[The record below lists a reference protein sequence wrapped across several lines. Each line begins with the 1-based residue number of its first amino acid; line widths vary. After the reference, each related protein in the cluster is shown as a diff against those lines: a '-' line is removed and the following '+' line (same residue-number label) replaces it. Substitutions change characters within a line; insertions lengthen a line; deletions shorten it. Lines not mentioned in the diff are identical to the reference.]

1 MDADEQRRAVG
12 LSLFF
17 HFIIQN
23 IKFMKSHIRNMSNT
37 IKLGTA
43 LFMFL
48 AIFGL
53 QLEAQTQKNGSKGAV
68 IVADYT
74 DPVRF
79 LDQEGQIIN
88 FGNELRGAVITEG
101 QTAQVGIGGKLV
113 LLFSNGTITTL
124 QSQTRMKIG
133 VFEQVPFDAGNKK
146 VADLEGEPSESQ
158 VVIDLDWGSLVVK
171 TKKLDKKSSF
181 DINSPIGTAGIRGTE
196 FQMSQNPG
204 TGVQLDVTE
213 STVAFTPPGGAP
225 MAVSQG
231 SGLDVSSS
239 GVSTPRPV
247 NPAVAQNI
255 GATNQAATQSTNDIS
270 LGTVSE
276 AMSEATASVE
286 DAGSGAS
293 ESADEGSPESE
304 SSDSGESSD
313 SQGESKSTEQKNSD
327 SGGGKGSDS
336 SSSGNKGSSR
346 TQNSQSSSNIQ
357 TQALENNS
365 EVKEVRKTGRV
376 SRYSRALSKYGLSTK
391 QTNRFNLFPPQLQN
405 RLMRL
410 GVDNLKRV
418 LNINDFQINQAYSLF
433 GYTSGTQKLIL
444 GLEDKALVSLLNQK
458 ISESVLVD
466 TLNQENMIAS
476 SSTLVPGENAI
487 PVLDAS
493 LLALGEKLKQS
504 GNSDLLDELKVLSG
518 GSMSEEWIRVG
529 EVANVLTQDY
539 SLSTSSLSALAMSGT
554 EVLSN
559 PFYQEISSL
568 YGQLETESLV
578 AGQPTFI
585 AGRRITLDS
594 AKLDISSL
602 PGSGSGSF
610 VVSGSELLKMSTSV
624 ELIGSPASSTRVV
637 LMSGENLESQ
647 KGLTFKSA
655 TSDLVL
661 AARKD
666 ILLEDVQLE
675 STREIAL
682 RSLRDVTLTNVTMG
696 SSNLATVRATRDL
709 NVNGMKFSREIPS
722 IIMEATTIR
731 LSEVNFPAASMVRL
745 NSLKGAID
753 GRYPN
758 FGSSIPNAQQIGRVN
773 FIKNVSSGG
782 NVLNTRSAFDQ
793 YGGNISIGKV
803 ALP

>member
-1 MDADEQRRAVG
+1 
-12 LSLFF
+12 
-17 HFIIQN
+17 
-23 IKFMKSHIRNMSNT
+23 MSNT

-43 LFMFL
+43 IFMFL
-48 AIFGL
+48 ALFVVH
-53 QLEAQTQKNGSKGAV
+53 LEAQSEKKSSKGAV
-68 IVADYT
+68 IVADYKE
-74 DPVRF
+74 PVRF
-79 LDQEGQIIN
+79 LDQAGQNID
-88 FGNELRGAVITEG
+88 FGNELRGSIITEG

-124 QSQTRMKIG
+124 QSQTKMKIG
-133 VFEQVPFDAGNKK
+133 VFEQVPFDAGDKK
-146 VADLEGEPSESQ
+146 VADLKGEPSESK

-213 STVAFTPPGGAP
+213 STVAFTPPGGVP
-225 MAVSQG
+225 TPVSQG
-231 SGLDVSSS
+231 NGLDVSSA

-276 AMSEATASVE
+276 AMSEATATVE
-286 DAGSGAS
+286 DAGSG
-293 ESADEGSPESE
+293 GSDSTEDGTND

-313 SQGESKSTEQKNSD
+313 GQNESKSTEQEK
-327 SGGGKGSDS
+327 SGSGDGKGNDS
-336 SSSGNKGSSR
+336 SSSEGKGPSR
-346 TQNSQSSSNIQ
+346 GQNNRSSSNIQ

-376 SRYSRALSKYGLSTK
+376 SAYSRALSRYGLTTR
-391 QTNRFNLFPPQLQN
+391 QTNRFNLFPPQLQS
-405 RLMRL
+405 RLMSL

-418 LNINDFQINQAYSLF
+418 LNINDFQIDQAYSLF
-433 GYTSGTQKLIL
+433 GYSSGTHKLIL

-466 TLNQENMIAS
+466 TLNPENMVAS

-487 PVLDAS
+487 PVQDAS

-529 EVANVLTQDY
+529 EVANVLNQDY
-539 SLSTSSLSALAMSGT
+539 SLSTSSLSDLANSGT

-578 AGQPTFI
+578 AGQPTFVG
-585 AGRRITLDS
+585 GRRITIDS
-594 AKLDISSL
+594 SKLDISSL
-602 PGSGSGSF
+602 TGSGSGSF
-610 VVSGSELLKMSTSV
+610 VVSGSELLKLSTSV
-624 ELIGSPASSTRVV
+624 ELIDSPTSSTRVV
-637 LMSGENLESQ
+637 LMSGENLESE

-655 TSDLVL
+655 TRDLVL

-696 SSNLATVRATRDL
+696 SGNLATVRATRDL

-753 GRYPN
+753 GKYPN

>member
-1 MDADEQRRAVG
+1 
-12 LSLFF
+12 
-17 HFIIQN
+17 
-23 IKFMKSHIRNMSNT
+23 MSNT

-43 LFMFL
+43 IFMFL
-48 AIFGL
+48 ALFVVH
-53 QLEAQTQKNGSKGAV
+53 LEAQSEKKNSKGAV
-68 IVADYT
+68 IVADYKE
-74 DPVRF
+74 PVRF
-79 LDQEGQIIN
+79 LDQAGQNID
-88 FGNELRGAVITEG
+88 FGNELRGSIITEG

-124 QSQTRMKIG
+124 QSQTKMKIG
-133 VFEQVPFDAGNKK
+133 VFEQVPFDAGDKK
-146 VADLEGEPSESQ
+146 VADLKGEPSESK

-213 STVAFTPPGGAP
+213 STVAFTPPGGVP
-225 MAVSQG
+225 TPVSQG
-231 SGLDVSSS
+231 NGLDVSSA

-276 AMSEATASVE
+276 AMSEATATVE
-286 DAGSGAS
+286 DAGSG
-293 ESADEGSPESE
+293 GSDSTEDGTND

-313 SQGESKSTEQKNSD
+313 GQNESKSTEQEKSGSGDGKGND
-327 SGGGKGSDS
+327 SG
-336 SSSGNKGSSR
+336 SSGNKGSSS
-346 TQNSQSSSNIQ
+346 TQNNRSSSNIQ

-376 SRYSRALSKYGLSTK
+376 SAYSRALSRYGLTTR
-391 QTNRFNLFPPQLQN
+391 QTNRFNLFPPQLQS
-405 RLMRL
+405 RLMSL

-418 LNINDFQINQAYSLF
+418 LNINDFQIDQAYSLF
-433 GYTSGTQKLIL
+433 GYSSGTQKLIL

-466 TLNQENMIAS
+466 TLNPENMVAS

-487 PVLDAS
+487 PVQDAS

-529 EVANVLTQDY
+529 EVANVLNQDY
-539 SLSTSSLSALAMSGT
+539 SLSTSSLSDVANSGK

-578 AGQPTFI
+578 AGQPTFVG
-585 AGRRITLDS
+585 GRRITIDS

-602 PGSGSGSF
+602 TGSGSGSF
-610 VVSGSELLKMSTSV
+610 VVSGSELLKLSTSV
-624 ELIGSPASSTRVV
+624 ELIDSPTSSTRVV
-637 LMSGENLESQ
+637 LMSGENLESE

-655 TSDLVL
+655 TRDLVL

-696 SSNLATVRATRDL
+696 SGNLATVRATRDL

-753 GRYPN
+753 GKYPN

-793 YGGNISIGKV
+793 HGGNISIGKV

>member
-1 MDADEQRRAVG
+1 
-12 LSLFF
+12 
-17 HFIIQN
+17 
-23 IKFMKSHIRNMSNT
+23 MSNT

-43 LFMFL
+43 IFMFL
-48 AIFGL
+48 ALFVVH
-53 QLEAQTQKNGSKGAV
+53 LEAQSEKKNSKGAV
-68 IVADYT
+68 IVADYKE
-74 DPVRF
+74 PVRF
-79 LDQEGQIIN
+79 LDQAGQNID
-88 FGNELRGAVITEG
+88 FGNELRGSIITEG

-124 QSQTRMKIG
+124 QSQTKMKIG
-133 VFEQVPFDAGNKK
+133 VFEQVPFDAGDKK
-146 VADLEGEPSESQ
+146 VADLKGEPSESK

-213 STVAFTPPGGAP
+213 STVAFTPPGGVP
-225 MAVSQG
+225 TPVSQG
-231 SGLDVSSS
+231 NGLDVSSA

-276 AMSEATASVE
+276 AMSEATATVE
-286 DAGSGAS
+286 DAGSG
-293 ESADEGSPESE
+293 GSDSTEDGTND

-313 SQGESKSTEQKNSD
+313 GQNESKSTEQEK
-327 SGGGKGSDS
+327 SGSGDGKGNDS
-336 SSSGNKGSSR
+336 SSSEGKGPSR
-346 TQNSQSSSNIQ
+346 GQNNRSSSNIQ

-376 SRYSRALSKYGLSTK
+376 SAYSRALSRYGLTTR
-391 QTNRFNLFPPQLQN
+391 QTNRFNLFPPQLQS
-405 RLMRL
+405 RLMSL

-418 LNINDFQINQAYSLF
+418 LNINDFQIDQAYSLF
-433 GYTSGTQKLIL
+433 GYSSGTQKLIL

-466 TLNQENMIAS
+466 TLNPENMVAS

-487 PVLDAS
+487 PVQDAS

-529 EVANVLTQDY
+529 EVANVLNQDY
-539 SLSTSSLSALAMSGT
+539 SLSTSSLSDLANSGK

-578 AGQPTFI
+578 AGQPTFVG
-585 AGRRITLDS
+585 GRRITIDS

-602 PGSGSGSF
+602 TGSGSGSF
-610 VVSGSELLKMSTSV
+610 VVSGSELLKLSTSV
-624 ELIGSPASSTRVV
+624 ELIDSPTSSTRVV
-637 LMSGENLESQ
+637 LMSGENLESE

-655 TSDLVL
+655 TRDLVL

-696 SSNLATVRATRDL
+696 SGNLATVRATRDL

-753 GRYPN
+753 GKYPN

>member
-1 MDADEQRRAVG
+1 
-12 LSLFF
+12 
-17 HFIIQN
+17 
-23 IKFMKSHIRNMSNT
+23 MKSHIRNMSNT

-43 LFMFL
+43 IFMFL
-48 AIFGL
+48 ALFVVH
-53 QLEAQTQKNGSKGAV
+53 LEAQSEKKNSKGAV
-68 IVADYT
+68 IVADYKE
-74 DPVRF
+74 PVRF
-79 LDQEGQIIN
+79 LDQAGQNID
-88 FGNELRGAVITEG
+88 FGNELRGSIITEG

-124 QSQTRMKIG
+124 QSQTKMKIG
-133 VFEQVPFDAGNKK
+133 VFEQVPFDAGDKK
-146 VADLEGEPSESQ
+146 VADLKGEPSESK

-213 STVAFTPPGGAP
+213 STVAFTPPGGVP
-225 MAVSQG
+225 TPVSQG
-231 SGLDVSSS
+231 NGLDVSSA

-276 AMSEATASVE
+276 AMSEATATVE
-286 DAGSGAS
+286 DAGSG
-293 ESADEGSPESE
+293 GSDSTEDGTND

-313 SQGESKSTEQKNSD
+313 GQNESKSTEQEKSGSGDGKGND
-327 SGGGKGSDS
+327 SG
-336 SSSGNKGSSR
+336 SSGNKGSSS
-346 TQNSQSSSNIQ
+346 TQNNRSSSNIQ

-376 SRYSRALSKYGLSTK
+376 SAYSRALSRYGLTTR
-391 QTNRFNLFPPQLQN
+391 QTNRFNLFPPQLQS
-405 RLMRL
+405 RLMSL

-418 LNINDFQINQAYSLF
+418 LNINDFQIDQAYSLF
-433 GYTSGTQKLIL
+433 GYSSGTQKLIL

-466 TLNQENMIAS
+466 TLNPENMVAS

-487 PVLDAS
+487 PVQDAS

-529 EVANVLTQDY
+529 EVANVLNQDY
-539 SLSTSSLSALAMSGT
+539 SLSTSSLSDLANSGK

-578 AGQPTFI
+578 AGQPTFVG
-585 AGRRITLDS
+585 GRRITIDS

-602 PGSGSGSF
+602 TGSGSGSF
-610 VVSGSELLKMSTSV
+610 VVSGSELLKLSTSV
-624 ELIGSPASSTRVV
+624 ELIDSPTSSTRVV
-637 LMSGENLESQ
+637 LMSGENLESE

-655 TSDLVL
+655 TRDLVL

-696 SSNLATVRATRDL
+696 SGNLATVRATRDL

-753 GRYPN
+753 GKYPN

>member
-1 MDADEQRRAVG
+1 
-12 LSLFF
+12 
-17 HFIIQN
+17 
-23 IKFMKSHIRNMSNT
+23 MSNT

-43 LFMFL
+43 IFMFL
-48 AIFGL
+48 ALFVVH
-53 QLEAQTQKNGSKGAV
+53 LEAQSEKKSSKGAV
-68 IVADYT
+68 IVADYKE
-74 DPVRF
+74 PVRF
-79 LDQEGQIIN
+79 LDQAGQNID
-88 FGNELRGAVITEG
+88 FGNELRGSIITEG

-124 QSQTRMKIG
+124 QSQTKMKIG
-133 VFEQVPFDAGNKK
+133 VFEQVPFDAGDKK
-146 VADLEGEPSESQ
+146 MADLEGEPSESK

-213 STVAFTPPGGAP
+213 STVAFTPPGGVP
-225 MAVSQG
+225 TPVSQG
-231 SGLDVSSS
+231 NGLDVSSA

-276 AMSEATASVE
+276 AMSEATATVE
-286 DAGSGAS
+286 DAGSG
-293 ESADEGSPESE
+293 GSDSTEDGTND

-313 SQGESKSTEQKNSD
+313 GQNESKSTEQEK
-327 SGGGKGSDS
+327 SGSGDGKGNDS
-336 SSSGNKGSSR
+336 SSSEGKGPSR
-346 TQNSQSSSNIQ
+346 GQNNRSSSNIQ

-376 SRYSRALSKYGLSTK
+376 SAYSRALSRYGLTTR
-391 QTNRFNLFPPQLQN
+391 QTNRFNLFPPQLQS
-405 RLMRL
+405 RLMSL

-418 LNINDFQINQAYSLF
+418 LNINDFQIDQAYSLF
-433 GYTSGTQKLIL
+433 GYSSGTQKLIL

-466 TLNQENMIAS
+466 TLNPENMVAS

-487 PVLDAS
+487 PVQDAS

-529 EVANVLTQDY
+529 EVANVLSQDY
-539 SLSTSSLSALAMSGT
+539 SLSTSSLSDVANSGK

-578 AGQPTFI
+578 AGQPTFVG
-585 AGRRITLDS
+585 GRRITIDS

-602 PGSGSGSF
+602 TGSGSGSF
-610 VVSGSELLKMSTSV
+610 VVSGSELLKLSTSV
-624 ELIGSPASSTRVV
+624 ELIDSPTSSTRVV
-637 LMSGENLESQ
+637 LMSGENLESE

-655 TSDLVL
+655 TRDLVL

-696 SSNLATVRATRDL
+696 SGNLATVRATRDL

-753 GRYPN
+753 GKYPN

-793 YGGNISIGKV
+793 HGGNISIGKV

>member
-1 MDADEQRRAVG
+1 
-12 LSLFF
+12 
-17 HFIIQN
+17 
-23 IKFMKSHIRNMSNT
+23 MKSHIRNMSNT

-43 LFMFL
+43 IFMFL
-48 AIFGL
+48 ALFVVH
-53 QLEAQTQKNGSKGAV
+53 LEAQSEKKNSKGAV
-68 IVADYT
+68 IVADYKE
-74 DPVRF
+74 PVRF
-79 LDQEGQIIN
+79 LDQAGQNID
-88 FGNELRGAVITEG
+88 FGNELRGSIITEG

-124 QSQTRMKIG
+124 QSQTKMKIG
-133 VFEQVPFDAGNKK
+133 VFEQVPFDAGDKK
-146 VADLEGEPSESQ
+146 VADLEGEPSESK

-181 DINSPIGTAGIRGTE
+181 DINSPVGTAGIRGTE

-213 STVAFTPPGGAP
+213 STVAFTPPGGVP
-225 MAVSQG
+225 TPVSQG
-231 SGLDVSSS
+231 NGLDVSSA

-276 AMSEATASVE
+276 AMSEATATVE
-286 DAGSGAS
+286 DAGSG
-293 ESADEGSPESE
+293 GSDSTEDGTND

-313 SQGESKSTEQKNSD
+313 GQNESKSTEQEK
-327 SGGGKGSDS
+327 SGSGDGKGNDS
-336 SSSGNKGSSR
+336 SSSEGKGPSR
-346 TQNSQSSSNIQ
+346 GQNNRSSSNIQ

-376 SRYSRALSKYGLSTK
+376 SAYSRALSRYGLTTR
-391 QTNRFNLFPPQLQN
+391 QTNRFNLFPPQLQS
-405 RLMRL
+405 RLMSL

-418 LNINDFQINQAYSLF
+418 LNINDFQIDQAYSLF
-433 GYTSGTQKLIL
+433 GYSSGTQKLIL

-466 TLNQENMIAS
+466 TLNPENMVAS

-487 PVLDAS
+487 PVQDAS

-529 EVANVLTQDY
+529 EVANVLNQDY
-539 SLSTSSLSALAMSGT
+539 SLSTSSLSDLANSGK

-578 AGQPTFI
+578 AGQPTFVG
-585 AGRRITLDS
+585 GRRITIDS

-602 PGSGSGSF
+602 TGSGSGSF
-610 VVSGSELLKMSTSV
+610 VVSGSELLKLSTSV
-624 ELIGSPASSTRVV
+624 ELIDSPTSSTRVV
-637 LMSGENLESQ
+637 LMSGENLESE

-655 TSDLVL
+655 TRDLVL

-696 SSNLATVRATRDL
+696 AGNLATVRATRDL

-753 GRYPN
+753 GKYPN

>member
-1 MDADEQRRAVG
+1 
-12 LSLFF
+12 
-17 HFIIQN
+17 
-23 IKFMKSHIRNMSNT
+23 MKSYIRNMSNT

-43 LFMFL
+43 IFMFL
-48 AIFGL
+48 ALFVVH
-53 QLEAQTQKNGSKGAV
+53 LEAQSEKKSSKGAV
-68 IVADYT
+68 IVADYKE
-74 DPVRF
+74 PVRF
-79 LDQEGQIIN
+79 LDQAGQNID
-88 FGNELRGAVITEG
+88 FGNELRGSIITEG

-124 QSQTRMKIG
+124 QSQTKMKIG

-146 VADLEGEPSESQ
+146 VADLEGEPSESK

-181 DINSPIGTAGIRGTE
+181 DINSPVGTAGIRGTE

-213 STVAFTPPGGAP
+213 STVAFTPPGGVP
-225 MAVSQG
+225 TPVSQG
-231 SGLDVSSS
+231 NGLDVSSA

-276 AMSEATASVE
+276 AMSEATATVE
-286 DAGSGAS
+286 EPAGKK
-293 ESADEGSPESE
+293 EESE
-304 SSDSGESSD
+304 IELEEDSEKVKEKEDREPKPAEEGID
-313 SQGESKSTEQKNSD
+313 SEEERERRQEEIKNSEN
-327 SGGGKGSDS
+327 DS
-336 SSSGNKGSSR
+336 SSSGSKKRDEGPSRGQNK
-346 TQNSQSSSNIQ
+346 QSSSNIQ

-376 SRYSRALSKYGLSTK
+376 SVYSRALSRYGLTTK
-391 QTNRFNLFPPQLQN
+391 QTNRFNLFPPQLQS
-405 RLMRL
+405 RLMSL

-433 GYTSGTQKLIL
+433 GYTSGVQKLIL

-466 TLNQENMIAS
+466 TLNQENMVAS

-487 PVLDAS
+487 PVQDAS

-529 EVANVLTQDY
+529 EVANVLSQDY
-539 SLSTSSLSALAMSGT
+539 SLSTSSLSDLAKSGT

-578 AGQPTFI
+578 AGQPTFVG
-585 AGRRITLDS
+585 GRRITIDS
-594 AKLDISSL
+594 SKLDISSL
-602 PGSGSGSF
+602 TGSGLGSF

-624 ELIGSPASSTRVV
+624 ELIGSPTSSTRVV
-637 LMSGENLESQ
+637 LMSGENLESE

-655 TSDLVL
+655 TRDLVL

-666 ILLEDVQLE
+666 ILIEDVQLE

-696 SSNLATVRATRDL
+696 AGNLATVRATRDL

-753 GRYPN
+753 GKYPN

-782 NVLNTRSAFDQ
+782 NVLNTRPAFDQ

>member
-1 MDADEQRRAVG
+1 MKTIIVNSF
-12 LSLFF
+12 LLFLLTF
-17 HFIIQN
+17 
-23 IKFMKSHIRNMSNT
+23 
-37 IKLGTA
+37 LGSI
-43 LFMFL
+43 LN
-48 AIFGL
+48 
-53 QLEAQTQKNGSKGAV
+53 AQQSGKGAV
-68 IVADYT
+68 IVADYK

-79 LDQEGQIIN
+79 LDQEGQLID
-88 FGNELRGAVITEG
+88 FGNELRGSVITEG

-124 QSQTRMKIG
+124 QSQTKMKVG
-133 VFEQVPFDAGNKK
+133 VFEQVSFDAGDKK
-146 VADLEGEPSESQ
+146 VSDLEGEPSESK

-213 STVAFTPPGGAP
+213 STVAFTPPGGVP
-225 MAVSQG
+225 TPVSQG
-231 SGLDVSSS
+231 NGLDVSSS

-276 AMSEATASVE
+276 AMSEATATVE
-286 DAGSGAS
+286 DAGSGGS
-293 ESADEGSPESE
+293 ESTEDGSSD

-313 SQGESKSTEQKNSD
+313 GQSESKSTEQKNSD
-327 SGGGKGSDS
+327 SGGGKGNDS

-346 TQNSQSSSNIQ
+346 TQNNQSSSNIQ
-357 TQALENNS
+357 SQALENNS

-376 SRYSRALSKYGLSTK
+376 SPYSRTLSKYGLSTK
-391 QTNRFNLFPPQLQN
+391 QTNRFNLFPPQLQS
-405 RLMRL
+405 RLMSL

-418 LNINDFQINQAYSLF
+418 LSINDFQINQAYSLF
-433 GYTSGTQKLIL
+433 GYTSGMQKLIL

-466 TLNQENMIAS
+466 TLNQENMVAS

-487 PVLDAS
+487 PVQDAS

-529 EVANVLTQDY
+529 EVANVLSQDY
-539 SLSTSSLSALAMSGT
+539 SLSTSSLSDLAKSGT

-578 AGQPTFI
+578 AGQPTFVG
-585 AGRRITLDS
+585 GRRITIDS
-594 AKLDISSL
+594 SKLDISSL
-602 PGSGSGSF
+602 TGSGLGSF
-610 VVSGSELLKMSTSV
+610 VVSGSELLKMSTNV
-624 ELIGSPASSTRVV
+624 ELIGSPTSSTRVV
-637 LMSGENLESQ
+637 LMSGENLESE

-655 TSDLVL
+655 TRDLVL

-696 SSNLATVRATRDL
+696 AGNLATVRATRDL

-753 GRYPN
+753 GKYPN

>member
-1 MDADEQRRAVG
+1 
-12 LSLFF
+12 
-17 HFIIQN
+17 
-23 IKFMKSHIRNMSNT
+23 MSNT

-43 LFMFL
+43 IFMFL
-48 AIFGL
+48 ALFVVH
-53 QLEAQTQKNGSKGAV
+53 LEAQSEKKSSKGAV
-68 IVADYT
+68 IVADYKE
-74 DPVRF
+74 PVRF
-79 LDQEGQIIN
+79 LDQAGQNID
-88 FGNELRGAVITEG
+88 FGNELRGSIITEG

-124 QSQTRMKIG
+124 QSQTKMKIG

-146 VADLEGEPSESQ
+146 VADLEGEPSESK

-213 STVAFTPPGGAP
+213 STVAFTPPGGVP
-225 MAVSQG
+225 TPVSQG
-231 SGLDVSSS
+231 NGLDVSSA

-276 AMSEATASVE
+276 AMSEATATVE
-286 DAGSGAS
+286 DAGSG
-293 ESADEGSPESE
+293 GSDSTEDGTND

-313 SQGESKSTEQKNSD
+313 GQNESKSTEQEK
-327 SGGGKGSDS
+327 SGSGDGKGNDS
-336 SSSGNKGSSR
+336 SSSEGKGPSR
-346 TQNSQSSSNIQ
+346 GQNNRSSSNIQ

-376 SRYSRALSKYGLSTK
+376 SAYSRALSRYGLTTR
-391 QTNRFNLFPPQLQN
+391 QTNRFNLFPPQLQS
-405 RLMRL
+405 RLMSL

-418 LNINDFQINQAYSLF
+418 LNINDFQIDQAYSLF
-433 GYTSGTQKLIL
+433 GYSSGTHKLIL

-466 TLNQENMIAS
+466 TLNPENMVAS

-487 PVLDAS
+487 PVQDAS

-529 EVANVLTQDY
+529 EVANVLNQDY
-539 SLSTSSLSALAMSGT
+539 SLSTSSLSDLANSGK

-578 AGQPTFI
+578 AGQPTFVG
-585 AGRRITLDS
+585 GRRITIDS
-594 AKLDISSL
+594 SKLDISSL
-602 PGSGSGSF
+602 TGSGSGSF
-610 VVSGSELLKMSTSV
+610 VVSGSELLKLSTSV
-624 ELIGSPASSTRVV
+624 ELIDSPTSSTRVV
-637 LMSGENLESQ
+637 LMSGENLESE

-655 TSDLVL
+655 TRDLVL

-696 SSNLATVRATRDL
+696 AGNLATVRATRDL

-753 GRYPN
+753 GKYPN

>member
-1 MDADEQRRAVG
+1 MKTIIVNSF
-12 LSLFF
+12 LLFLLTF
-17 HFIIQN
+17 
-23 IKFMKSHIRNMSNT
+23 
-37 IKLGTA
+37 LGSI
-43 LFMFL
+43 LN
-48 AIFGL
+48 
-53 QLEAQTQKNGSKGAV
+53 AQQSGKGAV
-68 IVADYT
+68 IVADYK

-79 LDQEGQIIN
+79 LDQEGQLID
-88 FGNELRGAVITEG
+88 FGNELRGSVITEG

-124 QSQTRMKIG
+124 QSQTKMKVG
-133 VFEQVPFDAGNKK
+133 VFEQVSFDAGDKK
-146 VADLEGEPSESQ
+146 VSDLEGEPSESK

-213 STVAFTPPGGAP
+213 STVAFTPPGGVP
-225 MAVSQG
+225 TPVSQG
-231 SGLDVSSS
+231 NGLDVSSS

-276 AMSEATASVE
+276 AMSEATATVE
-286 DAGSGAS
+286 DAGSGGS
-293 ESADEGSPESE
+293 ESTEDGSSD

-313 SQGESKSTEQKNSD
+313 GQSESKSTEQKNSD
-327 SGGGKGSDS
+327 SGGGKGNDS

-346 TQNSQSSSNIQ
+346 TQNNQSSSNIQ
-357 TQALENNS
+357 SQALENNS

-376 SRYSRALSKYGLSTK
+376 SPYSRTLSKYGLSTK
-391 QTNRFNLFPPQLQN
+391 QTDRFNLFPPQLQS
-405 RLMRL
+405 RLMSL

-433 GYTSGTQKLIL
+433 GYTSGVQKLIL
-444 GLEDKALVSLLNQK
+444 GLEDRALVSLLNQK

-466 TLNQENMIAS
+466 TLNQENMVAS

-487 PVLDAS
+487 PVQDAS

-529 EVANVLTQDY
+529 EVANVLSQDY
-539 SLSTSSLSALAMSGT
+539 SLSTSSLSDLAKSGT
-554 EVLSN
+554 DVLSN

-578 AGQPTFI
+578 AGQPTFVG
-585 AGRRITLDS
+585 GRRITIDS

-602 PGSGSGSF
+602 TGSGLGSF

-624 ELIGSPASSTRVV
+624 ELIGSPTSSTRVV
-637 LMSGENLESQ
+637 LMSGENLESE

-655 TSDLVL
+655 TRDLVL

-682 RSLRDVTLTNVTMG
+682 RSLRDVTLTNVTIG
-696 SSNLATVRATRDL
+696 AGNLATVRATRDL

-753 GRYPN
+753 GKYPN

-782 NVLNTRSAFDQ
+782 NVLNTRPAFDQ

>member
-1 MDADEQRRAVG
+1 
-12 LSLFF
+12 
-17 HFIIQN
+17 
-23 IKFMKSHIRNMSNT
+23 MSNT

-43 LFMFL
+43 IFMFL
-48 AIFGL
+48 ALFVVH
-53 QLEAQTQKNGSKGAV
+53 LEAQSEKKSSKGAV
-68 IVADYT
+68 IVADYKE
-74 DPVRF
+74 PVRF
-79 LDQEGQIIN
+79 LDQAGQNID
-88 FGNELRGAVITEG
+88 FGNELRGSIITEG

-124 QSQTRMKIG
+124 QSQTKMKIG
-133 VFEQVPFDAGNKK
+133 VFEQVPFDAGDKK
-146 VADLEGEPSESQ
+146 VADLEGEPSESK

-213 STVAFTPPGGAP
+213 STVAFTPPGGVP
-225 MAVSQG
+225 TPVSQG
-231 SGLDVSSS
+231 NGLDVSSA

-276 AMSEATASVE
+276 AMSEATATVE
-286 DAGSGAS
+286 DAGSG
-293 ESADEGSPESE
+293 GSDSTEDGTND

-313 SQGESKSTEQKNSD
+313 GQNESKSTEQEKSGSGDGKGND
-327 SGGGKGSDS
+327 SG
-336 SSSGNKGSSR
+336 SSGNKGSSS
-346 TQNSQSSSNIQ
+346 TQNNRSSSNIQ

-376 SRYSRALSKYGLSTK
+376 SAYSRALSRYGLTTR
-391 QTNRFNLFPPQLQN
+391 QTNRFNLFPPQLQS
-405 RLMRL
+405 RLMSL

-418 LNINDFQINQAYSLF
+418 LNINDFQIDQAYSLF
-433 GYTSGTQKLIL
+433 GYTSGMQKLIL

-466 TLNQENMIAS
+466 TLNPENMVAS

-487 PVLDAS
+487 PVQDAS

-529 EVANVLTQDY
+529 EVANVLNQDY
-539 SLSTSSLSALAMSGT
+539 SLSTSSLSDLANSGK

-578 AGQPTFI
+578 AGQPTFVG
-585 AGRRITLDS
+585 GRRITIDS
-594 AKLDISSL
+594 SKLDISSL
-602 PGSGSGSF
+602 TGSGSGSF
-610 VVSGSELLKMSTSV
+610 VVSGSELLKLSTSV
-624 ELIGSPASSTRVV
+624 ELIDSPTSSTRVV
-637 LMSGENLESQ
+637 LMSGENLESE

-655 TSDLVL
+655 TRDLVL

-696 SSNLATVRATRDL
+696 AGNLATVRATRDL

-753 GRYPN
+753 GKYPN

>member
-1 MDADEQRRAVG
+1 
-12 LSLFF
+12 
-17 HFIIQN
+17 
-23 IKFMKSHIRNMSNT
+23 MKSYIRNMSNT

-43 LFMFL
+43 IFMFL
-48 AIFGL
+48 VLFVVH
-53 QLEAQTQKNGSKGAV
+53 LEAQSEKKSSKGAV
-68 IVADYT
+68 IVADYKE
-74 DPVRF
+74 PVRF
-79 LDQEGQIIN
+79 LDQAGQNID
-88 FGNELRGAVITEG
+88 FGNELRGSIITEG

-124 QSQTRMKIG
+124 QSQTKMKIG
-133 VFEQVPFDAGNKK
+133 VFEQVPFDAGDKK
-146 VADLEGEPSESQ
+146 MADLEGEPSESK

-213 STVAFTPPGGAP
+213 STVAFTPPGGVP
-225 MAVSQG
+225 TPVSQG
-231 SGLDVSSS
+231 NGLDVSSA

-276 AMSEATASVE
+276 AMSEATATVE
-286 DAGSGAS
+286 DAGSG
-293 ESADEGSPESE
+293 GSDSTEDGTND

-313 SQGESKSTEQKNSD
+313 GQNESKSTEQEK
-327 SGGGKGSDS
+327 SGSGDGKGNDS
-336 SSSGNKGSSR
+336 SSSEGKGPSR
-346 TQNSQSSSNIQ
+346 GQNNRSSSNIQ

-376 SRYSRALSKYGLSTK
+376 SAYSRALSRYGLTTR
-391 QTNRFNLFPPQLQN
+391 QTNRFNLFPPQLQS
-405 RLMRL
+405 RLMSL

-418 LNINDFQINQAYSLF
+418 LNINDFQIDQAYSLF
-433 GYTSGTQKLIL
+433 GYSSGTQKLIL

-466 TLNQENMIAS
+466 TLNPENMVAS

-487 PVLDAS
+487 PVQDAS

-529 EVANVLTQDY
+529 EVANVLSQDY
-539 SLSTSSLSALAMSGT
+539 SLSTSSLSDVANSGK

-578 AGQPTFI
+578 AGQPTFVG
-585 AGRRITLDS
+585 GRRITIDS

-602 PGSGSGSF
+602 TGSGSGSF
-610 VVSGSELLKMSTSV
+610 VVSGSELLKLSTSV
-624 ELIGSPASSTRVV
+624 ELIDSPTSSTRVV
-637 LMSGENLESQ
+637 LMSGENLESE

-655 TSDLVL
+655 TRDLVL

-696 SSNLATVRATRDL
+696 SGNLATVRATRDL

-753 GRYPN
+753 GKYPN

-793 YGGNISIGKV
+793 HGGNISIGKV

>member
-1 MDADEQRRAVG
+1 
-12 LSLFF
+12 
-17 HFIIQN
+17 
-23 IKFMKSHIRNMSNT
+23 MSNT

-43 LFMFL
+43 IFMFL
-48 AIFGL
+48 ALFVVH
-53 QLEAQTQKNGSKGAV
+53 LEAQSEKKNSKGAV
-68 IVADYT
+68 IVADYKE
-74 DPVRF
+74 PVRF
-79 LDQEGQIIN
+79 LDQAGQNID
-88 FGNELRGAVITEG
+88 FGNELRGSIITEG

-124 QSQTRMKIG
+124 QSQTKMKIG
-133 VFEQVPFDAGNKK
+133 VFEQVPFDAGDKK
-146 VADLEGEPSESQ
+146 VADLKGEPSESK

-213 STVAFTPPGGAP
+213 STVAFTPPGGVP
-225 MAVSQG
+225 TPVSQG
-231 SGLDVSSS
+231 NGLDVSSA

-276 AMSEATASVE
+276 AMSEATATVE
-286 DAGSGAS
+286 DAGSG
-293 ESADEGSPESE
+293 GSDSTEDGTND

-313 SQGESKSTEQKNSD
+313 GQNESKSTEQEK
-327 SGGGKGSDS
+327 SGSGDGKGNDS
-336 SSSGNKGSSR
+336 SSSEGKGPSR
-346 TQNSQSSSNIQ
+346 GQNNRSSSNIQ

-376 SRYSRALSKYGLSTK
+376 SAYSRALSRYGLTTR
-391 QTNRFNLFPPQLQN
+391 QTNRFNLFPPQLQS
-405 RLMRL
+405 RLMSL

-418 LNINDFQINQAYSLF
+418 LNINDFQIDQAYSLF
-433 GYTSGTQKLIL
+433 GYSSGTQKLIL

-466 TLNQENMIAS
+466 TLNPENMVAS

-487 PVLDAS
+487 PVQDAS

-529 EVANVLTQDY
+529 EVANVLNQDY
-539 SLSTSSLSALAMSGT
+539 SLSTSSLSDLANSGK

-578 AGQPTFI
+578 AGQPTFVG
-585 AGRRITLDS
+585 GRRITIDS

-602 PGSGSGSF
+602 TGSGSGSF
-610 VVSGSELLKMSTSV
+610 VVSGSELLKLSTSV
-624 ELIGSPASSTRVV
+624 ELIDSPTSSTRVV
-637 LMSGENLESQ
+637 LMSGENLESE

-655 TSDLVL
+655 TRDLVL

-696 SSNLATVRATRDL
+696 SGNLATVRATRDL

-753 GRYPN
+753 GKYPN

-793 YGGNISIGKV
+793 HGGNISIGKV

>member
-1 MDADEQRRAVG
+1 
-12 LSLFF
+12 
-17 HFIIQN
+17 
-23 IKFMKSHIRNMSNT
+23 MSNT

-43 LFMFL
+43 IFMFL
-48 AIFGL
+48 ALFVVH
-53 QLEAQTQKNGSKGAV
+53 LEAQSEKKNSKGAV
-68 IVADYT
+68 IVADYKE
-74 DPVRF
+74 PVRF
-79 LDQEGQIIN
+79 LDQAGQNID
-88 FGNELRGAVITEG
+88 FGNELRGSIITEG

-124 QSQTRMKIG
+124 QSQTKMKIG
-133 VFEQVPFDAGNKK
+133 VFEQVPFDAGDKK
-146 VADLEGEPSESQ
+146 VADLKGEPSESK

-213 STVAFTPPGGAP
+213 STVAFTPPGGVP
-225 MAVSQG
+225 TPVSQG
-231 SGLDVSSS
+231 NGLDVSSA

-276 AMSEATASVE
+276 AMSEATATVE
-286 DAGSGAS
+286 DAGSG
-293 ESADEGSPESE
+293 GSDSTEDGTND

-313 SQGESKSTEQKNSD
+313 GQNESKSTEQEKSGSGDGKGND
-327 SGGGKGSDS
+327 SG
-336 SSSGNKGSSR
+336 SSGNKGSSS
-346 TQNSQSSSNIQ
+346 TQNNRSSSNIQ

-376 SRYSRALSKYGLSTK
+376 SAYSRALSRYGLTTR
-391 QTNRFNLFPPQLQN
+391 QTNRFNLFPPQLQS
-405 RLMRL
+405 RLMSL

-418 LNINDFQINQAYSLF
+418 LNINDFQIDQAYSLF
-433 GYTSGTQKLIL
+433 GYSSGTQKLIL

-466 TLNQENMIAS
+466 TLNPENMVAS

-487 PVLDAS
+487 PVQDAS

-529 EVANVLTQDY
+529 EVANVLNQDY
-539 SLSTSSLSALAMSGT
+539 SLSTSSLSDLANSGK

-578 AGQPTFI
+578 AGQPTFVG
-585 AGRRITLDS
+585 GRRITIDS

-602 PGSGSGSF
+602 TGSGSGSF
-610 VVSGSELLKMSTSV
+610 VVSGSELLKLSTSV
-624 ELIGSPASSTRVV
+624 ELIDSPTSSTRVV
-637 LMSGENLESQ
+637 LMSGENLESE

-655 TSDLVL
+655 TRDLVL

-696 SSNLATVRATRDL
+696 SGNLATVRATRDL

-753 GRYPN
+753 GKYPN

>member
-1 MDADEQRRAVG
+1 
-12 LSLFF
+12 
-17 HFIIQN
+17 
-23 IKFMKSHIRNMSNT
+23 MSNT

-43 LFMFL
+43 IFMFL
-48 AIFGL
+48 ALFVVH
-53 QLEAQTQKNGSKGAV
+53 LEAQSEKKSSKGAV
-68 IVADYT
+68 IVADYKE
-74 DPVRF
+74 PVRF
-79 LDQEGQIIN
+79 LDQAGQNID
-88 FGNELRGAVITEG
+88 FGNELRGSIITEG

-124 QSQTRMKIG
+124 QSQTKMKIG
-133 VFEQVPFDAGNKK
+133 VFEQVPFDAGDKK
-146 VADLEGEPSESQ
+146 VADLEGEPSESK

-213 STVAFTPPGGAP
+213 STVAFTPPGGVP
-225 MAVSQG
+225 TPVSQG
-231 SGLDVSSS
+231 NGLDVSSA

-276 AMSEATASVE
+276 AMSEATATVE
-286 DAGSGAS
+286 DAGSG
-293 ESADEGSPESE
+293 GSDSTEDGTND

-313 SQGESKSTEQKNSD
+313 GQNESKSTEQEK
-327 SGGGKGSDS
+327 SGSGDGKGNDS
-336 SSSGNKGSSR
+336 SSSEGKGPSR
-346 TQNSQSSSNIQ
+346 GQNNRSSSNIQ

-376 SRYSRALSKYGLSTK
+376 SAYSRALSRYGLTTR
-391 QTNRFNLFPPQLQN
+391 QTNRFNLFPPQLQS
-405 RLMRL
+405 RLMSL

-418 LNINDFQINQAYSLF
+418 LNINDFQIDQAYSLF
-433 GYTSGTQKLIL
+433 GYSSGTQKLIL

-466 TLNQENMIAS
+466 TLNPENMVAS

-487 PVLDAS
+487 PVQDAS

-529 EVANVLTQDY
+529 EVANLLSQDY
-539 SLSTSSLSALAMSGT
+539 SLSTSSLSDLANSGK

-578 AGQPTFI
+578 AGQPTFVG
-585 AGRRITLDS
+585 GRRITIDS

-602 PGSGSGSF
+602 TGSGSGSF
-610 VVSGSELLKMSTSV
+610 VVSGSELLKLSTSV
-624 ELIGSPASSTRVV
+624 ELIDSPTSSTRVV
-637 LMSGENLESQ
+637 LMSGENLESE

-655 TSDLVL
+655 TRDLVL

-696 SSNLATVRATRDL
+696 AGNLATVRATRDL

-753 GRYPN
+753 GKYPN

>member
-1 MDADEQRRAVG
+1 
-12 LSLFF
+12 
-17 HFIIQN
+17 
-23 IKFMKSHIRNMSNT
+23 MSNT

-43 LFMFL
+43 IFMFL
-48 AIFGL
+48 ALFVVH
-53 QLEAQTQKNGSKGAV
+53 LEAQSEKKNSKGAV
-68 IVADYT
+68 IVADYKE
-74 DPVRF
+74 PVRF
-79 LDQEGQIIN
+79 LDQAGQNID
-88 FGNELRGAVITEG
+88 FGNELRGSIITEG

-124 QSQTRMKIG
+124 QSQTKMKIG
-133 VFEQVPFDAGNKK
+133 VFEQVPFDAGDKK
-146 VADLEGEPSESQ
+146 MADLEGEPSESK

-213 STVAFTPPGGAP
+213 STVAFTPPGGVP
-225 MAVSQG
+225 TPVSQG
-231 SGLDVSSS
+231 NGLDVSSA

-276 AMSEATASVE
+276 AMSEATATVE
-286 DAGSGAS
+286 DAGSG
-293 ESADEGSPESE
+293 GSDSTEDGTND

-313 SQGESKSTEQKNSD
+313 GQNESKSTEQEKSGSGDGKGND
-327 SGGGKGSDS
+327 SG
-336 SSSGNKGSSR
+336 SSGNKGSSS
-346 TQNSQSSSNIQ
+346 TQNNRSSSNIQ

-376 SRYSRALSKYGLSTK
+376 SAYSRALSRYGLTTR
-391 QTNRFNLFPPQLQN
+391 QTNRFNLFPPQLQS
-405 RLMRL
+405 RLMSL

-418 LNINDFQINQAYSLF
+418 LNINDFQIDQAYSLF
-433 GYTSGTQKLIL
+433 GYSSGTQKLIL

-466 TLNQENMIAS
+466 TLNPENMVAS

-487 PVLDAS
+487 PVQDAS

-529 EVANVLTQDY
+529 EVANLLSQDY
-539 SLSTSSLSALAMSGT
+539 SLSTSSLSDLANSGK

-578 AGQPTFI
+578 AGQPTFVG
-585 AGRRITLDS
+585 GRRITIDS

-602 PGSGSGSF
+602 TGSGSGSF
-610 VVSGSELLKMSTSV
+610 VVSGSELLKLSTSV
-624 ELIGSPASSTRVV
+624 ELIDSPTSSTRVV
-637 LMSGENLESQ
+637 LMSGENLESE

-655 TSDLVL
+655 TRDLVL

-696 SSNLATVRATRDL
+696 SGNLATVRATRDL

-753 GRYPN
+753 GKYPN

>member
-1 MDADEQRRAVG
+1 
-12 LSLFF
+12 
-17 HFIIQN
+17 
-23 IKFMKSHIRNMSNT
+23 MKSHIRNMNNT

-43 LFMFL
+43 IFMFL
-48 AIFGL
+48 ALFVVH
-53 QLEAQTQKNGSKGAV
+53 LEAQSEKKSSKGAV
-68 IVADYT
+68 IVADYKE
-74 DPVRF
+74 PVRF
-79 LDQEGQIIN
+79 LDQAGQNID
-88 FGNELRGAVITEG
+88 FGNELRGSIITEG

-124 QSQTRMKIG
+124 QSQTKMKIG
-133 VFEQVPFDAGNKK
+133 VFEQVPFDAGDKK
-146 VADLEGEPSESQ
+146 VADLKGEPSESK

-213 STVAFTPPGGAP
+213 STVAFTPPGGVP
-225 MAVSQG
+225 TPVSQG
-231 SGLDVSSS
+231 NGLDVSSA

-276 AMSEATASVE
+276 AMSEATATVE
-286 DAGSGAS
+286 DAGSG
-293 ESADEGSPESE
+293 GSDSTEDGTND

-313 SQGESKSTEQKNSD
+313 GQNESKSTEQEK
-327 SGGGKGSDS
+327 SGSGDGKGNDS
-336 SSSGNKGSSR
+336 SSSEGKGPSR
-346 TQNSQSSSNIQ
+346 GQNNRSSSNIQ

-376 SRYSRALSKYGLSTK
+376 SAYSRALSRYGLTTR
-391 QTNRFNLFPPQLQN
+391 QTNRFNLFPPQLQS
-405 RLMRL
+405 RLMSL

-418 LNINDFQINQAYSLF
+418 LNINDFQIDQAYSLF
-433 GYTSGTQKLIL
+433 GYSSGTQKLIL

-466 TLNQENMIAS
+466 TLNPENMVAS

-487 PVLDAS
+487 PVQDAS

-529 EVANVLTQDY
+529 EVANVLNQDY
-539 SLSTSSLSALAMSGT
+539 SLSTSSLSDLANSGK

-578 AGQPTFI
+578 AGQPTFVG
-585 AGRRITLDS
+585 GRRITIDS

-602 PGSGSGSF
+602 TGSGSGSF
-610 VVSGSELLKMSTSV
+610 AVSGSELLKLSTSV
-624 ELIGSPASSTRVV
+624 ELIDSPTSSTRVV
-637 LMSGENLESQ
+637 LMSGENLESE

-655 TSDLVL
+655 TRDLVL

-696 SSNLATVRATRDL
+696 SGNLATVRATRDL

-753 GRYPN
+753 GKYPN

-793 YGGNISIGKV
+793 HGGNISIGKV

>member
-1 MDADEQRRAVG
+1 
-12 LSLFF
+12 
-17 HFIIQN
+17 
-23 IKFMKSHIRNMSNT
+23 MKSHIRNMSNT

-43 LFMFL
+43 IFMFL
-48 AIFGL
+48 ALFVVH
-53 QLEAQTQKNGSKGAV
+53 LEAQSEKKNSKGAV
-68 IVADYT
+68 IVADYKE
-74 DPVRF
+74 PVRF
-79 LDQEGQIIN
+79 LDQAGQNID
-88 FGNELRGAVITEG
+88 FGNELRGSIITEG

-124 QSQTRMKIG
+124 QSQTKMKIG
-133 VFEQVPFDAGNKK
+133 VFEQVPFDAGDKK
-146 VADLEGEPSESQ
+146 VADLKGEPSESK

-213 STVAFTPPGGAP
+213 STVAFTPPGGVP
-225 MAVSQG
+225 TPVSQG
-231 SGLDVSSS
+231 NGLDVSSA

-276 AMSEATASVE
+276 AMSEATATVE
-286 DAGSGAS
+286 DAGSG
-293 ESADEGSPESE
+293 GSDSTEDGTND

-313 SQGESKSTEQKNSD
+313 GQNESKSTEQEK
-327 SGGGKGSDS
+327 SGSGDGKGNDS
-336 SSSGNKGSSR
+336 SSSEGKGPSR
-346 TQNSQSSSNIQ
+346 GQNNRSSSNIQ

-376 SRYSRALSKYGLSTK
+376 SAYSRALSRYGLTTR
-391 QTNRFNLFPPQLQN
+391 QTNRFNLFPPQLQS
-405 RLMRL
+405 RLMSL

-418 LNINDFQINQAYSLF
+418 LNINDFQIDQAYSLF
-433 GYTSGTQKLIL
+433 GYSSGTQKLIL

-466 TLNQENMIAS
+466 TLNPENMVAS

-487 PVLDAS
+487 PVQDAS

-529 EVANVLTQDY
+529 EVANVLNQDY
-539 SLSTSSLSALAMSGT
+539 SLSTSSLSDLANSGK

-578 AGQPTFI
+578 AGQPTFVG
-585 AGRRITLDS
+585 GRRITIDS

-602 PGSGSGSF
+602 TGSGSGSF
-610 VVSGSELLKMSTSV
+610 VVSGSELLKLSTSV
-624 ELIGSPASSTRVV
+624 ELIDSPTSSTRVV
-637 LMSGENLESQ
+637 LMSGENLESE

-655 TSDLVL
+655 TRDLVL

-696 SSNLATVRATRDL
+696 AGNLATVRATRDL

-753 GRYPN
+753 GKYPN

>member
-1 MDADEQRRAVG
+1 
-12 LSLFF
+12 
-17 HFIIQN
+17 N
-23 IKFMKSHIRNMSNT
+23 N
-37 IKLGTA
+37 
-43 LFMFL
+43 
-48 AIFGL
+48 
-53 QLEAQTQKNGSKGAV
+53 
-68 IVADYT
+68 
-74 DPVRF
+74 
-79 LDQEGQIIN
+79 
-88 FGNELRGAVITEG
+88 
-101 QTAQVGIGGKLV
+101 
-113 LLFSNGTITTL
+113 
-124 QSQTRMKIG
+124 
-133 VFEQVPFDAGNKK
+133 
-146 VADLEGEPSESQ
+146 
-158 VVIDLDWGSLVVK
+158 
-171 TKKLDKKSSF
+171 
-181 DINSPIGTAGIRGTE
+181 
-196 FQMSQNPG
+196 
-204 TGVQLDVTE
+204 
-213 STVAFTPPGGAP
+213 
-225 MAVSQG
+225 
-231 SGLDVSSS
+231 
-239 GVSTPRPV
+239 
-247 NPAVAQNI
+247 
-255 GATNQAATQSTNDIS
+255 
-270 LGTVSE
+270 
-276 AMSEATASVE
+276 
-286 DAGSGAS
+286 
-293 ESADEGSPESE
+293 
-304 SSDSGESSD
+304 
-313 SQGESKSTEQKNSD
+313 
-327 SGGGKGSDS
+327 
-336 SSSGNKGSSR
+336 
-346 TQNSQSSSNIQ
+346 QSSSNIQ

-376 SRYSRALSKYGLSTK
+376 SPYSRALSKYGLSTK

-433 GYTSGTQKLIL
+433 GYTSDMQKLIL
-444 GLEDKALVSLLNQK
+444 GLEDKALVSLLNEK

-466 TLNQENMIAS
+466 TLNQENMFAS

-487 PVLDAS
+487 PAQDAS

-504 GNSDLLDELKVLSG
+504 GNSVLLDELKVLSG

-539 SLSTSSLSALAMSGT
+539 SLTTSSLSDLVMSGT

-568 YGQLETESLV
+568 YGQLESETLV

-585 AGRRITLDS
+585 AGRRITIDS

-624 ELIGSPASSTRVV
+624 ELIGSPTSSTRVV
-637 LMSGENLESQ
+637 LMSGENLESE

-682 RSLRDVTLTNVTMG
+682 RSLRDVTLSNVTIG
-696 SSNLATVRATRDL
+696 TGNLATVRATRDL

-753 GRYPN
+753 GKYPN

>member
-1 MDADEQRRAVG
+1 
-12 LSLFF
+12 
-17 HFIIQN
+17 
-23 IKFMKSHIRNMSNT
+23 MKSHIRNMNNT

-43 LFMFL
+43 IFMFL
-48 AIFGL
+48 ALFVVH
-53 QLEAQTQKNGSKGAV
+53 LEAQSEKKNSKGAV
-68 IVADYT
+68 IVADYKE
-74 DPVRF
+74 PVRF
-79 LDQEGQIIN
+79 LDQAGQNID
-88 FGNELRGAVITEG
+88 FGNELRGSIITEG

-124 QSQTRMKIG
+124 QSQTKMKIG
-133 VFEQVPFDAGNKK
+133 VFEQVPFDAGDKK
-146 VADLEGEPSESQ
+146 VADLEGEPSESK

-213 STVAFTPPGGAP
+213 STVAFTPPGGVP
-225 MAVSQG
+225 TPVSQG
-231 SGLDVSSS
+231 NGLDVSSA

-276 AMSEATASVE
+276 AMSEATATVE
-286 DAGSGAS
+286 DAGSG
-293 ESADEGSPESE
+293 GSDSTEDGTND

-313 SQGESKSTEQKNSD
+313 GQNESKSTEQEK
-327 SGGGKGSDS
+327 SGSGDGKGNDS
-336 SSSGNKGSSR
+336 SSSEGKGPSR
-346 TQNSQSSSNIQ
+346 GQNNRSSSNIQ

-376 SRYSRALSKYGLSTK
+376 SAYSRALSRYGLTTR
-391 QTNRFNLFPPQLQN
+391 QTNRFNLFPPQLQS
-405 RLMRL
+405 RLMSL

-418 LNINDFQINQAYSLF
+418 LNINDFQIDQAYSLF
-433 GYTSGTQKLIL
+433 GYSSGTQKLIL

-466 TLNQENMIAS
+466 TLNPENMVAS

-487 PVLDAS
+487 PVQDAS

-529 EVANVLTQDY
+529 EVANVLNQDY
-539 SLSTSSLSALAMSGT
+539 SLSTSSLSDLANSGK

-578 AGQPTFI
+578 AGQPTFVG
-585 AGRRITLDS
+585 GRRITIDS

-602 PGSGSGSF
+602 TGSGSGSF
-610 VVSGSELLKMSTSV
+610 AVSGSELLKLSTSV
-624 ELIGSPASSTRVV
+624 ELIDSPTSSTRVV
-637 LMSGENLESQ
+637 LMSGENLESE

-655 TSDLVL
+655 TRDLVL

-696 SSNLATVRATRDL
+696 SGNLATVRATRDL

-753 GRYPN
+753 GKYPN

-793 YGGNISIGKV
+793 HGGNISIGKV

>member
-1 MDADEQRRAVG
+1 
-12 LSLFF
+12 
-17 HFIIQN
+17 
-23 IKFMKSHIRNMSNT
+23 MSNT

-43 LFMFL
+43 IFMFL
-48 AIFGL
+48 ALFVVH
-53 QLEAQTQKNGSKGAV
+53 LEAQSEKKNSKGAV
-68 IVADYT
+68 IVADYKE
-74 DPVRF
+74 PVRF
-79 LDQEGQIIN
+79 LDQAGQNID
-88 FGNELRGAVITEG
+88 FGNELRGSIITEG

-124 QSQTRMKIG
+124 QSQTKMKIG
-133 VFEQVPFDAGNKK
+133 VFEQVPFDAGDKK
-146 VADLEGEPSESQ
+146 VADLKGEPSESK

-213 STVAFTPPGGAP
+213 STVAFTPPGGVP
-225 MAVSQG
+225 TPVSQG
-231 SGLDVSSS
+231 NGLDVSSA

-276 AMSEATASVE
+276 AMSEATATVE
-286 DAGSGAS
+286 DAGSG
-293 ESADEGSPESE
+293 GSDSTEDGTND

-313 SQGESKSTEQKNSD
+313 GQNESKSTEQEK
-327 SGGGKGSDS
+327 SGSGDGKGNDS
-336 SSSGNKGSSR
+336 SSSEGKGPSR
-346 TQNSQSSSNIQ
+346 GQNNRSSSNIQ

-376 SRYSRALSKYGLSTK
+376 SAYSRALSRYGLTTR
-391 QTNRFNLFPPQLQN
+391 QTNRFNLFPPQLQS
-405 RLMRL
+405 RLMSL

-418 LNINDFQINQAYSLF
+418 LNINDFQIDQAYSLF
-433 GYTSGTQKLIL
+433 GYSSGTQKLIL

-466 TLNQENMIAS
+466 TLNPENMVAS

-487 PVLDAS
+487 PVQDAS

-529 EVANVLTQDY
+529 EVANVLNQDY
-539 SLSTSSLSALAMSGT
+539 SLSTSSLSDLANSGT

-578 AGQPTFI
+578 AGQPTFVG
-585 AGRRITLDS
+585 GRRITIDS

-602 PGSGSGSF
+602 TGSGSGSF
-610 VVSGSELLKMSTSV
+610 VVSGSELLKLSTSV
-624 ELIGSPASSTRVV
+624 ELIDSPTSSTRVV
-637 LMSGENLESQ
+637 LMSGENLESE

-655 TSDLVL
+655 TRDLVL

-696 SSNLATVRATRDL
+696 SGNLATVRATRDL

-753 GRYPN
+753 GKYPN

>member
-1 MDADEQRRAVG
+1 
-12 LSLFF
+12 
-17 HFIIQN
+17 
-23 IKFMKSHIRNMSNT
+23 MKSHIRNMSNT

-43 LFMFL
+43 IFMFL
-48 AIFGL
+48 ALFVVH
-53 QLEAQTQKNGSKGAV
+53 LEAQSEKKNSKGAV
-68 IVADYT
+68 IVADYKE
-74 DPVRF
+74 PVRF
-79 LDQEGQIIN
+79 LDQAGQNID
-88 FGNELRGAVITEG
+88 FGNELRGSIITEG

-124 QSQTRMKIG
+124 QSQTKMKIG
-133 VFEQVPFDAGNKK
+133 VFEQVPFDAGDKK
-146 VADLEGEPSESQ
+146 VADLKGEPSESK

-213 STVAFTPPGGAP
+213 STVAFTPPGGVP
-225 MAVSQG
+225 TPVSQG
-231 SGLDVSSS
+231 NGLDVSSA

-276 AMSEATASVE
+276 AMSEATATVE
-286 DAGSGAS
+286 DAGSG
-293 ESADEGSPESE
+293 GSDSTEDGTND

-313 SQGESKSTEQKNSD
+313 GQNESKSTEQEK
-327 SGGGKGSDS
+327 SGSGDGKGNDS
-336 SSSGNKGSSR
+336 SSSEGKGPSR
-346 TQNSQSSSNIQ
+346 GQNNRSSSNIQ

-376 SRYSRALSKYGLSTK
+376 SAYSRALSRYGLTTR
-391 QTNRFNLFPPQLQN
+391 QTNRFNLFPPQLQS
-405 RLMRL
+405 RLMSL

-418 LNINDFQINQAYSLF
+418 LNINDFQIDQAYSLF
-433 GYTSGTQKLIL
+433 GYSSGTQKLIL

-466 TLNQENMIAS
+466 TLNPENMVAS

-487 PVLDAS
+487 PVQDAS

-529 EVANVLTQDY
+529 EVANVLSQDY
-539 SLSTSSLSALAMSGT
+539 SLSTSSLSDLANSGK

-578 AGQPTFI
+578 AGQPTFVG
-585 AGRRITLDS
+585 GRRITIDS

-602 PGSGSGSF
+602 TGSGSGSF
-610 VVSGSELLKMSTSV
+610 VVSGSELLKLSTSV
-624 ELIGSPASSTRVV
+624 ELIDSPTSSTRVV
-637 LMSGENLESQ
+637 LMSGENLESE

-655 TSDLVL
+655 TRDLVL

-696 SSNLATVRATRDL
+696 SGNLATVRATRDL

-753 GRYPN
+753 GKYPN

>member
-1 MDADEQRRAVG
+1 MKTIIVNSF
-12 LSLFF
+12 LLFLLTF
-17 HFIIQN
+17 
-23 IKFMKSHIRNMSNT
+23 
-37 IKLGTA
+37 LGSI
-43 LFMFL
+43 LN
-48 AIFGL
+48 
-53 QLEAQTQKNGSKGAV
+53 AQQSGKGAV
-68 IVADYT
+68 IVADYK

-79 LDQEGQIIN
+79 LDQEGQLID
-88 FGNELRGAVITEG
+88 FGNELRGSVITEG

-124 QSQTRMKIG
+124 QSQTKIKIG
-133 VFEQVPFDAGNKK
+133 VFEQVSFDAGDKK
-146 VADLEGEPSESQ
+146 VSDLEGEPSESK

-213 STVAFTPPGGAP
+213 STVAFTPPGGVP
-225 MAVSQG
+225 TPVSQG
-231 SGLDVSSS
+231 NGLDVSSS

-276 AMSEATASVE
+276 AMSEATATVE
-286 DAGSGAS
+286 DAGSGGS
-293 ESADEGSPESE
+293 ESTEDGSSD

-313 SQGESKSTEQKNSD
+313 GQSESKSTEQKNSD
-327 SGGGKGSDS
+327 SGGGKGNDS

-346 TQNSQSSSNIQ
+346 TQNNQSSSNIQ
-357 TQALENNS
+357 SQALENNS

-376 SRYSRALSKYGLSTK
+376 SPYSRTLSKYGLSTK
-391 QTNRFNLFPPQLQN
+391 QTDRFNLFPPQLQS
-405 RLMRL
+405 RLMSL

-418 LNINDFQINQAYSLF
+418 LNINDFQIDQAYSLF
-433 GYTSGTQKLIL
+433 GYTSGVQKLIL

-466 TLNQENMIAS
+466 TLNQENMVAS

-487 PVLDAS
+487 PVQDAS

-529 EVANVLTQDY
+529 EVANVLSQDY
-539 SLSTSSLSALAMSGT
+539 SLSTSSLSDLAKSGT

-568 YGQLETESLV
+568 YGQLETEFLV
-578 AGQPTFI
+578 AGQPTFVG
-585 AGRRITLDS
+585 GRRITIDS

-602 PGSGSGSF
+602 TGSGSGSF

-624 ELIGSPASSTRVV
+624 ELIGSPTSSTRVV
-637 LMSGENLESQ
+637 LMSGENLESE

-655 TSDLVL
+655 TRDLVL

-682 RSLRDVTLTNVTMG
+682 RSLRDVTLTNVTMVAG
-696 SSNLATVRATRDL
+696 NLATVRVTRDL

-722 IIMEATTIR
+722 IIMEGTTIR

-753 GRYPN
+753 GKYPN

>member
-1 MDADEQRRAVG
+1 
-12 LSLFF
+12 
-17 HFIIQN
+17 
-23 IKFMKSHIRNMSNT
+23 
-37 IKLGTA
+37 
-43 LFMFL
+43 
-48 AIFGL
+48 
-53 QLEAQTQKNGSKGAV
+53 
-68 IVADYT
+68 
-74 DPVRF
+74 
-79 LDQEGQIIN
+79 
-88 FGNELRGAVITEG
+88 
-101 QTAQVGIGGKLV
+101 
-113 LLFSNGTITTL
+113 
-124 QSQTRMKIG
+124 MKIG
-133 VFEQVPFDAGNKK
+133 VFEQVPFDAGDKK
-146 VADLEGEPSESQ
+146 VADLKGEPSESK

-213 STVAFTPPGGAP
+213 STVAFTPPGGVP
-225 MAVSQG
+225 TPVSQG
-231 SGLDVSSS
+231 NGLDVSSA

-276 AMSEATASVE
+276 AMSEATATVE
-286 DAGSGAS
+286 DAGSG
-293 ESADEGSPESE
+293 GSDSTEDGTND

-313 SQGESKSTEQKNSD
+313 GQNESKSTEQEK
-327 SGGGKGSDS
+327 SGSGDGKGNDS
-336 SSSGNKGSSR
+336 SSSEGKGPSR
-346 TQNSQSSSNIQ
+346 GQNNRSSSNIQ

-376 SRYSRALSKYGLSTK
+376 SAYSRALSRYGLTTR
-391 QTNRFNLFPPQLQN
+391 QTNRFNLFPPQLQS
-405 RLMRL
+405 RLMSL

-418 LNINDFQINQAYSLF
+418 LNINDFQIDQAYSLF
-433 GYTSGTQKLIL
+433 GYSSGTHKLIL

-466 TLNQENMIAS
+466 TLNPENMVAS

-487 PVLDAS
+487 PVQDAS

-529 EVANVLTQDY
+529 EVANVLNQDY
-539 SLSTSSLSALAMSGT
+539 SLSTSSLSDLANSGT

-578 AGQPTFI
+578 AGQPTFVG
-585 AGRRITLDS
+585 GRRITIDS
-594 AKLDISSL
+594 SKLDISSL
-602 PGSGSGSF
+602 TGSGSGSF
-610 VVSGSELLKMSTSV
+610 VVSGSELLKLSTSV
-624 ELIGSPASSTRVV
+624 ELIDSPTSSTRVV
-637 LMSGENLESQ
+637 LMSGENLESE

-655 TSDLVL
+655 TRDLVL

-696 SSNLATVRATRDL
+696 AGNLATVRATRDL

-753 GRYPN
+753 GKYPN

-793 YGGNISIGKV
+793 HGGNISIGKV

>member
-1 MDADEQRRAVG
+1 
-12 LSLFF
+12 
-17 HFIIQN
+17 
-23 IKFMKSHIRNMSNT
+23 MKSHIRNMNNT

-43 LFMFL
+43 IFMFL
-48 AIFGL
+48 ALFVVH
-53 QLEAQTQKNGSKGAV
+53 LEAQSEKKNSKGAV
-68 IVADYT
+68 IVADYKE
-74 DPVRF
+74 PVRF
-79 LDQEGQIIN
+79 LDQAGQNID
-88 FGNELRGAVITEG
+88 FGNELRGSIITEG

-124 QSQTRMKIG
+124 QSQTKMKIG
-133 VFEQVPFDAGNKK
+133 VFEQVPFDAGDKK
-146 VADLEGEPSESQ
+146 VADLKGEPSESK

-213 STVAFTPPGGAP
+213 STVAFTPPGGVP
-225 MAVSQG
+225 TPVSQG
-231 SGLDVSSS
+231 NGLDVSSA

-276 AMSEATASVE
+276 AMSEATATVE
-286 DAGSGAS
+286 DAGSG
-293 ESADEGSPESE
+293 GSDSTEDGTND

-313 SQGESKSTEQKNSD
+313 GQNESKSTEQEK
-327 SGGGKGSDS
+327 SGSGDGKGNDS
-336 SSSGNKGSSR
+336 SSSEGKGPSR
-346 TQNSQSSSNIQ
+346 GQNNRSSSNIQ

-376 SRYSRALSKYGLSTK
+376 SAYSRALSRYGLTTR
-391 QTNRFNLFPPQLQN
+391 QTNRFNLFPPQLQS
-405 RLMRL
+405 RLMSL

-418 LNINDFQINQAYSLF
+418 LNINDFQIDQAYSLF
-433 GYTSGTQKLIL
+433 GYSSGTQKLIL

-466 TLNQENMIAS
+466 TLNPENMVAS

-487 PVLDAS
+487 PVQDAS

-529 EVANVLTQDY
+529 EVANVLNQDY
-539 SLSTSSLSALAMSGT
+539 SLSTSSLSDLANSGK

-578 AGQPTFI
+578 AGQPTFVG
-585 AGRRITLDS
+585 GRRITIDS

-602 PGSGSGSF
+602 TGSGSGSF
-610 VVSGSELLKMSTSV
+610 VVSGSELLKLSTSV
-624 ELIGSPASSTRVV
+624 ELIDSPTSSTRVV
-637 LMSGENLESQ
+637 LMSGENLESE

-655 TSDLVL
+655 TRDLVL

-696 SSNLATVRATRDL
+696 SGNLATVRATRDL

-753 GRYPN
+753 GKYPN

>member
-1 MDADEQRRAVG
+1 
-12 LSLFF
+12 
-17 HFIIQN
+17 
-23 IKFMKSHIRNMSNT
+23 MKSHIRNMSNT

-43 LFMFL
+43 IFMFL
-48 AIFGL
+48 ALFVVH
-53 QLEAQTQKNGSKGAV
+53 LEAQSEKKSSKGAV
-68 IVADYT
+68 IVADYKE
-74 DPVRF
+74 PVRF
-79 LDQEGQIIN
+79 LDQAGQNID
-88 FGNELRGAVITEG
+88 FGNELRGSIITEG

-124 QSQTRMKIG
+124 QSQTKMKIG
-133 VFEQVPFDAGNKK
+133 VFEQVPFDAGDKK
-146 VADLEGEPSESQ
+146 VADLEGEPSESK

-213 STVAFTPPGGAP
+213 STVAFTPPGGVP
-225 MAVSQG
+225 TPVSQG
-231 SGLDVSSS
+231 NGLDVSSA

-276 AMSEATASVE
+276 AMSEATATVE
-286 DAGSGAS
+286 DAGSG
-293 ESADEGSPESE
+293 GSDSTEDGTND

-313 SQGESKSTEQKNSD
+313 GQNESKSTEQEK
-327 SGGGKGSDS
+327 SGSGDGKGNDS
-336 SSSGNKGSSR
+336 SSSGNKGSSS
-346 TQNSQSSSNIQ
+346 TQNNRSSSNIQ

-376 SRYSRALSKYGLSTK
+376 SAYSRALSRYGLTTR
-391 QTNRFNLFPPQLQN
+391 QTNRFNLFPPQLQS
-405 RLMRL
+405 RLMSL

-418 LNINDFQINQAYSLF
+418 LNINDFQIDQAYSLF
-433 GYTSGTQKLIL
+433 GYSSGTQKLIL

-466 TLNQENMIAS
+466 TLNPENMVAS

-487 PVLDAS
+487 PVQDAS

-529 EVANVLTQDY
+529 EVANVLNQDY
-539 SLSTSSLSALAMSGT
+539 SLSTSSLSDLANSGK

-578 AGQPTFI
+578 AGQPTFVG
-585 AGRRITLDS
+585 GRRITIDS
-594 AKLDISSL
+594 SKLDISSL
-602 PGSGSGSF
+602 TGSGSGSF
-610 VVSGSELLKMSTSV
+610 VVSGSELLKLSTSV
-624 ELIGSPASSTRVV
+624 ELIDSPTSSTRVV
-637 LMSGENLESQ
+637 LMSGENLESE

-655 TSDLVL
+655 TRDLVL

-696 SSNLATVRATRDL
+696 SGNLATVRATRDL

-753 GRYPN
+753 GKYPN